1 MNEHRSIS
9 SENSA
14 GSRPDRRVRR
24 TKALLLQGLIR
35 LMGEKDIKDISVR
48 ELSDLVDI
56 NRGTFYLHYSD
67 IYDMLAQLEDEL
79 FEEFH
84 AILDRTLNPESGVLS
99 HNTLLEIFSFLERHL
114 ELARVMMGPHGDL
127 TFVNRMKDLVKDRI
141 YSILE
146 SQQAT
151 EDYPY
156 IESFIVSGFVGVIEA
171 WLNHPAPPSPREMDA
186 LCRRMVT
193 GLAQPAGLS

>member
-1 MNEHRSIS
+1 MNNYQSAPAK
-9 SENSA
+9 NGGA

-24 TKALLLQGLIR
+24 TKALLQQGLIQ
-35 LMGEKDIKDISVR
+35 LMGEKDIKDISVK

-84 AILDRTLNPESGVLS
+84 AILDRTLNPEAGVLS
-99 HNTLLEIFSFLERHL
+99 HSTLLEIFSFLERHL

-141 YSILE
+141 YSIAA
-146 SQQAT
+146 SRQAVD
-151 EDYPY
+151 DYPF
-156 IESFIVSGFVGVIEA
+156 IESFIVSGYIGVIEA
-171 WLNHPAPPSPREMDA
+171 WLNRPAPPAPQEMA
-186 LCRRMVT
+186 AICSRMVT
-193 GLAQPAGLS
+193 ELMKAPS